1 MIYDLKSFSSRY
13 GLDGHGS
20 LRGASEVYTRIS
32 AHRAPG
38 PMNCT
43 HYSGFSPSTRRLLKY
58 TRQGYTACDGC
69 IAKLLESIADD
80 PALIRAD
87 TKYLD

>member
-1 MIYDLKSFSSRY
+1 
-13 GLDGHGS
+13 
-20 LRGASEVYTRIS
+20 
-32 AHRAPG
+32 
-38 PMNCT
+38 MNCT